1 MTLDAKKHDLPGQLE
16 VKDAQLIFDSVWEQL
31 VAEVG
36 RDQLRWPK
44 ELFLLGGAPGA
55 GKGTNTNFIRK
66 VRDITA
72 APVIVSELLNTP
84 EAEKIK
90 AGGGMVGDREVVY
103 LVFKELLRAEHR
115 GGAILDGFPRTKVQ
129 VECLKMLF
137 DRMNWLRREFKDSP
151 DLVHFK
157 QPRFHIMVLFVD
169 ENESVARQL
178 KRGVEVREHNDEV
191 QRSGVGELQEER
203 PTDFDE
209 SLARRRYQV
218 FKERTYD
225 ALMSL
230 KQIFHFHFIN
240 AQAPLDVVQDNILM
254 ELDYQSSLELDP
266 ETFHTLQRI
275 PEASDIVSHARRDL
289 VSRLDG
295 YEHEQTTLFHK
306 VVELIDEKMMPIVIR
321 HAISGHANINS
332 EAPLL
337 EDPAALAML
346 IDVFSERGYHATID
360 IRRHEIPTRFDVQTG
375 EIESRHKKVYRVTIR
390 FKGSEIR
397 RG

>member
-1 MTLDAKKHDLPGQLE
+1 MTSDAEKQELPGQLE

-36 RDQLRWPK
+36 IDQLRWPK
-44 ELFLLGGAPGA
+44 ELILLGGAPGA
-55 GKGTNTNFIRK
+55 GKGTNTDFIRI

-72 APVIVSELLNTP
+72 DPVIVSALLSTP

-103 LVFKELLRAEHR
+103 LVFKELLKAEHR

-137 DRMNWLRREFKDSP
+137 DRMNWLRREFKDSAE
-151 DLVHFK
+151 LVHFK

-169 ENESVARQL
+169 ENESVSRQL
-178 KRGVEVREHNDEV
+178 KRGVEVREHNEEV
-191 QRSGVGELQEER
+191 RRSGIGKLLEER

-275 PEASDIVSHARRDL
+275 PEAGEIVSHARRDL

-295 YEHEQTTLFHK
+295 YEHEQTELFHR
-306 VVELIDEKMMPIVIR
+306 VVDLIDEKMMPIVIR

-332 EAPLL
+332 EDSLF
-337 EDPAALAML
+337 EDPTALAML

-360 IRRHEIPTRFDVQTG
+360 IRRHEVPVRIDLKTG
-375 EIESRHKKVYRVTIR
+375 QVECGQKKVYRITIR

>member
-1 MTLDAKKHDLPGQLE
+1 MTSDAEKQELPGQLE

-36 RDQLRWPK
+36 IDQLRWPK
-44 ELFLLGGAPGA
+44 ELILLGGAPGA
-55 GKGTNTNFIRK
+55 GKGTNTDFIRI

-72 APVIVSELLNTP
+72 DPVIVSALLSTP

-103 LVFKELLRAEHR
+103 LVFKELLKAEHR

-137 DRMNWLRREFKDSP
+137 DRMNWLRREFKDSAE
-151 DLVHFK
+151 LVHFK

-169 ENESVARQL
+169 ENESVSRQL
-178 KRGVEVREHNDEV
+178 KRGVEVREHNEEV
-191 QRSGVGELQEER
+191 RRSGIGKLLEER

-230 KQIFHFHFIN
+230 KQIFHFHFIS

-275 PEASDIVSHARRDL
+275 PEAGEIVSHARRDL

-295 YEHEQTTLFHK
+295 YEHEQTELFHR
-306 VVELIDEKMMPIVIR
+306 VVDLIDEKMMPIVIR

-332 EAPLL
+332 EDSLF
-337 EDPAALAML
+337 EDPTALAML

-360 IRRHEIPTRFDVQTG
+360 IRRHEVPVRIDLKTG
-375 EIESRHKKVYRVTIR
+375 QVECGQKKVYRITIR